1 MFLLHCFVLR
11 VFLAHA
17 SRGPIW
23 FQSVRVRDARP
34 CCRAISNCTTTRR
47 PQPRRLTSR
56 CYAATRIPP
65 TSQLPIDQVLQT
77 RFLIFF
83 FFFTITVDAHSID
96 RRNMAPSPLSLAQG
110 GIFLFAENSFHLNT
124 TRKLPCVIKR
134 KICIKRKRGGGGGGT
149 F

>member
-1 MFLLHCFVLR
+1 ML
-11 VFLAHA
+11 
-17 SRGPIW
+17 SRNLELYNN
-23 FQSVRVRDARP
+23 SSSA
-34 CCRAISNCTTTRR
+34 
-47 PQPRRLTSR
+47 
-56 CYAATRIPP
+56 AATTNVSMLRGDTDSSNKP
-65 TSQLPIDQVLQT
+65 TADRPGTTNEISH
-77 RFLIFF
+77 FF

-134 KICIKRKRGGGGGGT
+134 KICIKRKRGGGGGT